1 MDHSNGVD
9 RYSDNPQ
16 LDGKIRDWLRWDKN
30 ETTRHEIEDLVRRC
44 EWKTLEKRLLNRLT
58 FGTAGLRGVMCAG
71 FYAMNDLV
79 VIQSA
84 QGLLK
89 YILQCYPNDVDR
101 NGGIVLGY
109 DGRYNSKR
117 FAELTACVFLN
128 AGVPVLLFSQMVATP
143 FIPFTILEKK
153 CLAGVMVTASHNP
166 KEDNGYKV
174 YWGNGAQIISPH
186 DKSIEKSILE
196 HLQPFPSSWNLDIL
210 SSPLLTDPY
219 AEMTESYYDKL
230 RAVIPNDILE
240 ANQTS
245 DFRSVYS
252 AMHGVG
258 YPYIMEAMK
267 AGDLKPV
274 IAVKEQSYP
283 DPDFPTVKFPNPEE
297 GASSL
302 ELSMKLADLEGIDV
316 ILANDPD
323 ADRLACAERHKV
335 TRQWKVFTGN
345 ELGALLGWWA
355 FECFKKLNPDTNYN
369 DCYMLASTVSSKI
382 LRAIANVEGFRFIET
397 LTGFKWMGNES
408 CKLMA
413 EGKSIVFAFEEAIG
427 FMVSP
432 TVLDKDGVSA
442 ACHLASLGSYLRHSN
457 LSFDDK
463 LNEIYNR
470 YGYHCT
476 INSYFI
482 CHDPVVIAAIF
493 AKIRNSGIGD
503 KTTTDCKYP
512 TSILNGKYRIESVRD
527 LTTGV
532 DTSQPDNKATLPISK
547 SSHMITFSFEN
558 GVVVTLRTSGTEP
571 KIKYY
576 SEMCGRPQDKN
587 WNELRQILVEMVDAI
602 VDEFLEPQ
610 QNRLIPKN

>member
-1 MDHSNGVD
+1 MNHSNGVD
-9 RYSDNPQ
+9 RYSDNPH
-16 LDGKIRDWLRWDKN
+16 LNGKICDWLRWDKN
-30 ETTRHEIEDLVRRC
+30 EKTRHEIEDLVQRC
-44 EWKTLEKRLLNRLT
+44 EWKILEKRLLNRLT
-58 FGTAGLRGVMCAG
+58 FGTAGLRGVMYAG
-71 FYAMNDLV
+71 FFAMNDLV

-89 YILQCYPNDVDR
+89 YIQQCFPTDQDR
-101 NGGIVLGY
+101 ERGIVLGY

-143 FIPFTILEKK
+143 FIPFTILQKK

-186 DKSIEKSILE
+186 DKLIEKSILE
-196 HLQPFPSSWNLDIL
+196 NLEPFSTSWNLDIL
-210 SSPLLTDPY
+210 SSSLLTDPY
-219 AEMTESYYDKL
+219 DEMINSYYDKL
-230 RAVIPNDILE
+230 KATIPKDVSETNH
-240 ANQTS
+240 TS
-245 DFRSVYS
+245 DFQCVYS

-258 YPYIMEAMK
+258 YVYVNKAME

-274 IAVKEQSYP
+274 IAVKEQSYA
-283 DPDFPTVKFPNPEE
+283 DPEFPTVKFPNPEE

-302 ELSMKLADLEGIDV
+302 ELSMKLADSVNVDV

-323 ADRLACAERHKV
+323 ADRLACAERHKE

-355 FECFKKLNPDTNYN
+355 FECYKKLNPNEN
-369 DCYMLASTVSSKI
+369 FSDCYMLASTVSSKV
-382 LRAIANVEGFRFIET
+382 LRAIANVEGFQFIET

-413 EGKSIVFAFEEAIG
+413 QGKSIVFAFEEAIG

-457 LSFDDK
+457 LSFNDK

-470 YGYHCT
+470 YGYHYT
-476 INSYFI
+476 VNSYFI
-482 CHDPVVIAAIF
+482 CHEPEVISAIF
-493 AKIRNSGIGD
+493 TKIRNSGVGD
-503 KTTTDCKYP
+503 KIISDCSYP

-527 LTTGV
+527 LTTGI
-532 DTSQPDNKATLPISK
+532 DTSQPDNKATLPTSK
-547 SSHMITFSFEN
+547 SSQMITFSFEN

-576 SEMCGRPQDKN
+576 SEMCGKPQDKN
-587 WNELRQILVEMVDAI
+587 WDELRQILVEMVDAI

-610 QNRLIPKN
+610 HNKLIPRD